1 MAMEVRVR
9 VPTQL
14 RDLVAG
20 AAVVELSVE
29 PASDTAVTVATLLD
43 VMATQHPAL
52 ERRIRDEQGRA
63 RPHVNLFIDS
73 DNVRDRDGLAT
84 PILAGEEL
92 SVIPAVSG
100 G

>member
-1 MAMEVRVR
+1 MVVRVR

-20 AAVVELSVE
+20 AAVVEIAIDDAADD
-29 PASDTAVTVATLLD
+29 PVTVTTVLD
-43 VMATQHPAL
+43 GLADQHPAL
-52 ERRIRDEQGRA
+52 ERRIRDEQGRT
-63 RPHVNLFIDS
+63 RPHVNVFIGA
-73 DNVRDRDGLAT
+73 DNVRDRSGPAT
-84 PILAGEEL
+84 PIAAGQEL

>member
-1 MAMEVRVR
+1 MSMEVRVR